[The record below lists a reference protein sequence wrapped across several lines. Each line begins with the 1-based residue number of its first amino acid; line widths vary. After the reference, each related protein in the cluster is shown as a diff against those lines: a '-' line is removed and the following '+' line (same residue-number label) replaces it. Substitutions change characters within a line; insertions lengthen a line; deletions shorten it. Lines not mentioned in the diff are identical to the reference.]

1 MSGSDDAF
9 EEDSDEDSEDIAAL
23 PSQDEMKKDL
33 I

>member
-23 PSQDEMKKDL
+23 PS
-33 I
+33 